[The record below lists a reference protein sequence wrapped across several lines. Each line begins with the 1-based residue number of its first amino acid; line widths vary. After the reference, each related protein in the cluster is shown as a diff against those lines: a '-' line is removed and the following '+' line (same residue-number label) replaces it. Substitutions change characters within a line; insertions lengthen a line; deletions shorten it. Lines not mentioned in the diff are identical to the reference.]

1 MPNVHREKNFHSAVE
16 TSEVQTDEAASIADT
31 TYDDDVIRSE
41 IYENGFTQTNSAT
54 SFAAAN
60 DKSSDS
66 IDSSTDSSQTQD
78 SSNTADVGG
87 FMRHKDDVTSN
98 LEHDDSS
105 KLLISDESTNQIEA
119 DVDDQPVT
127 TDLTLTKTVELTE
140 NEPDPEP
147 ELEVHVVELEPESEQ
162 QTFNVNKLQIPQ
174 PMEMMKYLEEPNDI
188 KEISLNNF
196 ESTMDDIS
204 DAELESLEQELE
216 DLVAVADQSI
226 DKTSTDIV
234 AKVIEEFAEKANERP
249 KVEETVTEAEEESPM
264 EEKSVKPEHSAPVE
278 KVMQAPEPPPPVEEL
293 EDPSEIQEIS
303 AVSENENDQR
313 ESSASEAHEAVEPT
327 GAIQEPVLADPDFA
341 LSTSSTDESTSI
353 QNLPSQ
359 SNEDY
364 SINESNSTGSL
375 TSAPDLGRV
384 PPYWIPDE
392 MTNQCMQCDVKFSL
406 IKRRHHCRACGLLL
420 CSNCCNE
427 KFILPYL
434 GNEGRICKSCLETLV
449 KNQLQ
454 QKNQPRNP
462 NPANPME
469 YCSTLPPQ
477 QQVNASALQP
487 PTVMVP
493 PGVLK
498 RDNARSSERKS
509 VIFSDGIR
517 PGTDLDETAAA
528 SSKSTPEKPPKINM
542 PTLNE
547 KTNSFIPEAG
557 HELPP
562 VLFKE
567 VEFRFVDNNLALIQ
581 RLRQEELKF
590 AINKN
595 FYVTVKIVTRK
606 NLEFQ
611 ASHDQSF
618 IYISASSII
627 SVVCCTN
634 KTVINFSTSGLLA
647 VRQEELLLLL
657 ELNDDMEKLPKEV
670 FLHLNEIYVRADKNN
685 APIKEYGYSQ
695 ASSNSFLGAFGGE
708 SVYPSHR

>member
-1 MPNVHREKNFHSAVE
+1 MLSLLKSLLITRVSCAVEFFHRTKLHKENFHLANE
-16 TSEVQTDEAASIADT
+16 TSDLKTEEAEESIADT
-31 TYDDDVIRSE
+31 TCDYDVIKSE
-41 IYENGFTQTNSAT
+41 IYDHGFTQTMSGA
-54 SFAAAN
+54 SFTAN

-66 IDSSTDSSQTQD
+66 IDSSTDSSETED
-78 SSNTADVGG
+78 SSNTDGVE
-87 FMRHKDDVTSN
+87 FLRHKDDAPSN

-105 KLLISDESTNQIEA
+105 KLLISEESTNQIEA
-119 DVDDQPVT
+119 DDQPVT
-127 TDLTLTKTVELTE
+127 ADLTLTKTVELTE

-147 ELEVHVVELEPESEQ
+147 QPEVNVVEPEPEPESEP
-162 QTFNVNKLQIPQ
+162 QTFNVNKIHIPQ
-174 PMEMMKYLEEPNDI
+174 PMEMMRYLEEPNDI
-188 KEISLNNF
+188 KEMSLNNF

-216 DLVAVADQSI
+216 DLVAIVEQDKLSSDTAVKGLEEIVEKSVAVGQ
-226 DKTSTDIV
+226 TEM
-234 AKVIEEFAEKANERP
+234 A
-249 KVEETVTEAEEESPM
+249 ETVTEIKEELPVVPTTVEPENSALAEPVAKLTENPSASNEE
-264 EEKSVKPEHSAPVE
+264 
-278 KVMQAPEPPPPVEEL
+278 VEE
-293 EDPSEIQEIS
+293 PSEIQEVS

-313 ESSASEAHEAVEPT
+313 ESSASEAQEAIEPA
-327 GAIQEPVLADPDFA
+327 GVDEAAAVLDPDPA
-341 LSTSSTDESTSI
+341 LSTSSTDESASI
-353 QNLPSQ
+353 QHLPSQ
-359 SNEDY
+359 SNEDF

-392 MTNQCMQCDVKFSL
+392 MTNQCMQCDTKFSI

-420 CSNCCNE
+420 CSSCCNE

-434 GNEGRICKSCLETLV
+434 GSEGRICKGCLETLV

-477 QQVNASALQP
+477 QQVNTSALLP

-498 RDNARSSERKS
+498 RDNARSAERKS

-528 SSKSTPEKPPKINM
+528 SSRSSHEKPPKINM
-542 PTLNE
+542 PTLND
-547 KTNSFIPEAG
+547 KTNSFIPDNAN
-557 HELPP
+557 ELPP
-562 VLFKE
+562 VLSKE
-567 VEFRFVDNNLALIQ
+567 VEFRYVDNNLALVQ

-606 NLEFQ
+606 
-611 ASHDQSF
+611 SF
-618 IYISASSII
+618 LLRKLIS
-627 SVVCCTN
+627 
-634 KTVINFSTSGLLA
+634 
-647 VRQEELLLLL
+647 
-657 ELNDDMEKLPKEV
+657 M
-670 FLHLNEIYVRADKNN
+670 
-685 APIKEYGYSQ
+685 
-695 ASSNSFLGAFGGE
+695 SSNPVHSFQLFAARAR
-708 SVYPSHR
+708 PSSTFQPLDFLRYDKMSC